1 MNLMI
6 KFKKSVDLL
15 ISDNSQVN
23 SNKGHDFEHYVAHLF
38 NAKNDYFAIQEWTTD
53 HSDKR
58 AGIKVESDS
67 KPDFIVRYKPD
78 NECFAVEAKWR
89 AYPLYDPKIRDY
101 VIQWAE
107 PYQIKNYQMFSRK
120 MNIPVFIAIGLAGT
134 PKNPGFM
141 FCIPL
146 EEAGYPKLFRCIL
159 KKYQR
164 EPPNEPFFWDTKH
177 KKLR

>member
-1 MNLMI
+1 MNVMI
-6 KFKKSVDLL
+6 KCKKSADLF
-15 ISDNSQVN
+15 IPDNRQVTMK
-23 SNKGHDFEHYVAHLF
+23 KGHDFEQYVAHLF
-38 NAKNDYFAIQEWTTD
+38 SIKNDYFAIQEWTTD

-67 KPDFIVRYKPD
+67 KPDFIVRYKPE
-78 NECFAVEAKWR
+78 NECFAVEAQWR

-101 VIQWAE
+101 VVHWAD
-107 PYQIKNYQMFSRK
+107 PCQIKNYRMFSRK
-120 MNIPVFIAIGLAGT
+120 MNMPVCIALGLAGT
-134 PKNPGFM
+134 PHSPGFM

-146 EEAGYPKLFRCIL
+146 EEARYPKLFRGIL

-164 EPPNEPFFWDTKH
+164 ESPDEPFFWDTKH